1 MAPIRS
7 STSIWS
13 EHSSQQVLVAGDALA
28 RDMLV
33 SGIIDALLASDILVE
48 EAQSS
53 RESTPAHRRHVS
65 SHRSRPDRVRRPP
78 NSFILFRSDCVVEL
92 KKRLEGTVMRY
103 DSKKFNVEVG
113 RHWKSLSKAQQE
125 PYKILALEEA
135 ETHKLLYPDYKY
147 KPNWEKTQRGRGKGK
162 SKGKK
167 NVEVET
173 VTVAPEATFVP
184 YISPPSVTFEPVF
197 TIAVPEITVS
207 VPDVFASASPV
218 PVERRFQYDFVY
230 GTLRPSIF
238 KDDPPVNFR
247 GAVDPNI
254 TIFPSLDSLVADSSS
269 SHRLEQGP
277 LDFGCLGDE
286 SPGPVPWKYD
296 LNEVF
301 DMDAFFKSLNDVPVR
316 DF

>member
-33 SGIIDALLASDILVE
+33 SGIIDALLASGILVE

-53 RESTPAHRRHVS
+53 RESIPAHRRHVP

-125 PYKILALEEA
+125 PYKTLALEEA

-162 SKGKK
+162 K
-167 NVEVET
+167 NAEVGT
-173 VTVAPEATFVP
+173 VTVAPEAAFAP
-184 YISPPSVTFEPVF
+184 YIHPPLMTSEPAF
-197 TIAVPEITVS
+197 TITAPVLTVS
-207 VPDVFASASPV
+207 VPDVYACASSPSHPG
-218 PVERRFQYDFVY
+218 PVFQYNFAD
-230 GTLRPSIF
+230 GTPMPYIF
-238 KDDPPVNFR
+238 KDDPLVNFR

-254 TIFPSLDSLVADSSS
+254 MLSSSLDSLVADSSS

-277 LDFGCLGDE
+277 SDFGCLGDE

-296 LNEVF
+296 LNELF
-301 DMDAFFKSLNDVPVR
+301 DMDAFFKGLNDVPVR